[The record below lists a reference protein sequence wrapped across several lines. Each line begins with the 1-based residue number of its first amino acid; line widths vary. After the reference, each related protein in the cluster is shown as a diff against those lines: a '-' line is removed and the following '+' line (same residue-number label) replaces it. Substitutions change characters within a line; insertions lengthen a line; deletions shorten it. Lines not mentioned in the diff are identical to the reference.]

1 MLTVLALLA
10 AAASNPGLTK
20 PSPPTMPVLAT
31 ADCENAQIRSIRIA
45 ALDDDQSWTGSADR
59 YNADWKSYLD
69 VRLGKL
75 GMSERDKQAF
85 MAKVANSDEFG
96 ALQTENEKIL
106 AEMSANFE
114 KIGDSA
120 SEEQACK
127 TVAGMLA
134 ALTPIMV
141 NASKQYELIDNAI
154 IAEAKRRGVS
164 LDD

>member
-1 MLTVLALLA
+1 MLTVLALFA
-10 AAASNPGLTK
+10 AAVSNPGLTR
-20 PSPPTMPVLAT
+20 PATPAMPVLAT
-31 ADCENAQIRSIRIA
+31 ADCENAKIRSARLN

-75 GMSERDKQAF
+75 GMSERDEQAF
-85 MAKVANSDEFG
+85 MAKVADSDEFG
-96 ALQTENEKIL
+96 ALQAENEKIL
-106 AEMSANFE
+106 AKMSAEFE
-114 KIGDSA
+114 KIGGSA

-134 ALTPIMV
+134 ALTPMMV
-141 NASKQYELIDNAI
+141 NASKQYELMDQAI

>member
-1 MLTVLALLA
+1 MLTVLAFLA

-20 PSPPTMPVLAT
+20 PSLPPMPVLTT
-31 ADCENAQIRSIRIA
+31 ADCENAQTRNARLD
-45 ALDDDQSWTGSADR
+45 ALDDDNSWTGSADR

-75 GMSERDKQAF
+75 GMSKSDEQAF
-85 MAKVANSDEFG
+85 MAKVADSDEFG
-96 ALQTENEKIL
+96 ALQAENEKIL
-106 AEMSANFE
+106 AKISAEFE
-114 KIGDSA
+114 KIGGSA

-134 ALTPIMV
+134 ALTPMMV

-164 LDD
+164 LGD

>member
-1 MLTVLALLA
+1 MLTVLAFFA

-20 PSPPTMPVLAT
+20 PAPPTMPVLAT
-31 ADCENAQIRSIRIA
+31 ADCENAKTRSVRLA
-45 ALDDDQSWTGSADR
+45 ALDDDNSWTGSADR
-59 YNADWKSYLD
+59 FNADWKDYLD

-75 GMSERDKQAF
+75 GMSESDEQAF

-96 ALQTENEKIL
+96 ALQSENETIL
-106 AEMSANFE
+106 ARMSADFE
-114 KIGDSA
+114 KIGGSA

-134 ALTPIMV
+134 ALTPMMV
-141 NASKQYELIDNAI
+141 NASKQYELMDQAI